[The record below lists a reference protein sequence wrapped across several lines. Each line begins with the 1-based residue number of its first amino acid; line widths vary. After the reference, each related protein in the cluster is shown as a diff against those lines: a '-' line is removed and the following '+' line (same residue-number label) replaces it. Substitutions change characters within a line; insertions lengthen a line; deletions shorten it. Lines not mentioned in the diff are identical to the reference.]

1 MNTKGL
7 KVKANI
13 KKHFVCGGVILLCY
27 VYLFTHEIS
36 DAEIYGFWAGLW
48 QGGIFLPKFIIS
60 LFLDNVKFIAKN
72 RTLGYDIAFFFVN
85 IVSLFYFVA
94 VIIKSRREKHQSF
107 SLLDLMM
114 LCLIIH
120 TLPTFLEIFQR
131 KISVVQ
137 VEVLCYFY
145 SKQKYYV

>member
-27 VYLFTHEIS
+27 VYLLTHEIS
-36 DAEIYGFWAGLW
+36 DAEVYGFWAGLW
-48 QGGIFLPKFIIS
+48 QGGIFLPKFII
-60 LFLDNVKFIAKN
+60 
-72 RTLGYDIAFFFVN
+72 Y
-85 IVSLFYFVA
+85 LFYHNL
-94 VIIKSRREKHQSF
+94 K
-107 SLLDLMM
+107 LMI

-131 KISVVQ
+131 KISTAQ
-137 VEVLCYFY
+137 VEVLRYFY
-145 SKQKYYV
+145 GKQKYYV

>member
-27 VYLFTHEIS
+27 VYLLTHEIS
-36 DAEIYGFWAGLW
+36 DAEVYGFWAGLW

-72 RTLGYDIAFFFVN
+72 RTLGYDIAFFFV
-85 IVSLFYFVA
+85 IV
-94 VIIKSRREKHQSF
+94 F
-107 SLLDLMM
+107 SLNMFDKMIETINNVKPIKKLYFFIVFIIYYFRLQRYKVLKTLNVSCM
-114 LCLIIH
+114 LVFIR
-120 TLPTFLEIFQR
+120 TFA
-131 KISVVQ
+131 
-137 VEVLCYFY
+137 
-145 SKQKYYV
+145 YYES

>member
-27 VYLFTHEIS
+27 VYFLTHEIS
-36 DAEIYGFWAGLW
+36 DAEVYGFWAGLW

-72 RTLGYDIAFFFVN
+72 RTLGYDIAFFFV
-85 IVSLFYFVA
+85 IV
-94 VIIKSRREKHQSF
+94 F
-107 SLLDLMM
+107 SLNMFDKMIETINNVKPIKKLYFFIVFIIYYFRLQRYKVLKTLNVSCM
-114 LCLIIH
+114 LG
-120 TLPTFLEIFQR
+120 
-131 KISVVQ
+131 
-137 VEVLCYFY
+137 LC
-145 SKQKYYV
+145 